1 MIELL
6 IIKAIVGLYAHHRVH
21 LQPRADV
28 ISFVTVGSV
37 CSKWRAFLVGSRRNR
52 QKIKNILVK
61 TKVSFLD
68 S

>member
-6 IIKAIVGLYAHHRVH
+6 IIKAIVGLYARHRVH

-28 ISFVTVGSV
+28 ISLVTVSSV
-37 CSKWRAFLVGSRRNR
+37 CSEWRAIISGSRRNR
-52 QKIKNILVK
+52 QKIKNILMK
-61 TKVSFLD
+61 TKVSFSD